1 MKTFVLSA
9 IALLSFVIPSVAQQN
24 LLVSPLPRIL
34 PSQAAAFQQSIE
46 RSNQLLAQMSND
58 EAGNE
63 ADNEANDEAEAVAS
77 PVTGGKSPRRAFLYS
92 TIVPGAGEL
101 WAGSRKRAA
110 LFFGLEVIG
119 LGMYLNWNSEGND
132 LEDEFRLRADGEWNP
147 WDYLGWRGSRNSRFS
162 SLTHALPC
170 SSYVASAP
178 SSTSVP
184 DAIADCPDR
193 DVQQYYELIGKY
205 DQFIAGWDDIVD
217 PDGNRVTAAA
227 VDSAE
232 NFHSE
237 LRLTYEVD
245 RNDSNKLLKRASNML
260 GLIMVNH
267 VISAIDAAR
276 VARARSEGQSEA
288 SLSRRT
294 RLAFGLGGTTGRTP
308 MLLAFRLV
316 D

>member
-1 MKTFVLSA
+1 MKTLLPA
-9 IALLSFVIPSVAQQN
+9 IVLLSLAIPSVAQRDP
-24 LLVSPLPRIL
+24 LVSPLPRIL
-34 PSQAAAFQQSIE
+34 PNHAAAFQQSVE
-46 RSNQLLAQMSND
+46 RSNQLLAQMADD
-58 EAGNE
+58 EAS
-63 ADNEANDEAEAVAS
+63 DEAEAVS
-77 PVTGGKSPRRAFLYS
+77 PIRGDKSPRRAFLYS
-92 TIVPGAGEL
+92 AIVPGAGEF

-119 LGMYLNWNSEGND
+119 LGMYLNWNGEGND

-170 SSYVASAP
+170 SSYVASVP

-184 DAIADCPDR
+184 DAIAACPDR

-205 DQFIAGWDDIVD
+205 DQFISGWHDIVD
-217 PDGNRVTAAA
+217 ADGNRVTAAA

-276 VARARSEGQSEA
+276 VVRARSEGQSEA

>member
-1 MKTFVLSA
+1 MKTLLPA
-9 IALLSFVIPSVAQQN
+9 IVLLSLAIPSVAQRDP
-24 LLVSPLPRIL
+24 LVSPLPRIL
-34 PSQAAAFQQSIE
+34 PNHAAAFQQSVE
-46 RSNQLLAQMSND
+46 RSNQLLAQMADD
-58 EAGNE
+58 EAS
-63 ADNEANDEAEAVAS
+63 DEAEAVS
-77 PVTGGKSPRRAFLYS
+77 PIRGDKSPRRAFLYS
-92 TIVPGAGEL
+92 AIVPGAGEF

-119 LGMYLNWNSEGND
+119 LGMYLNWNGEGND

-147 WDYLGWRGSRNSRFS
+147 WDYLGWRGSRNSRFAS
-162 SLTHALPC
+162 ITHALPC
-170 SSYVASAP
+170 SAYVASAP

-205 DQFIAGWDDIVD
+205 DQFIAGWDDVLD
-217 PDGNRVTAAA
+217 ADGNRVTAAE

-232 NFHSE
+232 NFQSA

-245 RNDSNKLLKRASNML
+245 RNDSNKLLKRASSML

-294 RLAFGLGGTTGRTP
+294 RLALGLGGRTGRTP

>member
-1 MKTFVLSA
+1 MKTLLPA
-9 IALLSFVIPSVAQQN
+9 IVLLSLAIPSVAQRDPR
-24 LLVSPLPRIL
+24 VSPLPRIL
-34 PSQAAAFQQSIE
+34 PNHAAAFQQSVE
-46 RSNQLLAQMSND
+46 RSNQLLAQMADD
-58 EAGNE
+58 EAS
-63 ADNEANDEAEAVAS
+63 DEAEAVS
-77 PVTGGKSPRRAFLYS
+77 PIRGDKSPRRAFLYS
-92 TIVPGAGEL
+92 AIVPGAGEF

-119 LGMYLNWNSEGND
+119 LGMYLNWNGEGND

-162 SLTHALPC
+162 SITHALPC
-170 SSYVASAP
+170 SAYVASAP

-205 DQFIAGWDDIVD
+205 DQFIAGWDDVLD
-217 PDGNRVTAAA
+217 ADGNRVTAAE

-232 NFHSE
+232 NFQSA

-245 RNDSNKLLKRASNML
+245 RNDSNKLLKRASSML

-294 RLAFGLGGTTGRTP
+294 RLALGLGGRTGRTP

>member
-9 IALLSFVIPSVAQQN
+9 IALLSFVIPSVAQKN

-132 LEDEFRLRADGEWNP
+132 LEDEFRRRADGEWNP

-178 SSTSVP
+178 SSTSVS

-217 PDGNRVTAAA
+217 ADGNRVTAAA

-232 NFHSE
+232 NFHSA

>member
-1 MKTFVLSA
+1 MKTLLPA
-9 IALLSFVIPSVAQQN
+9 IVLLSLAIPSVAQRDP
-24 LLVSPLPRIL
+24 LVSPLPRIL
-34 PSQAAAFQQSIE
+34 PNHAAAFQQSVE
-46 RSNQLLAQMSND
+46 RSNQLLAQMADD
-58 EAGNE
+58 EAS
-63 ADNEANDEAEAVAS
+63 DEAEAVS
-77 PVTGGKSPRRAFLYS
+77 PIRGDKSPRRAFLYS
-92 TIVPGAGEL
+92 AIVPGAGEF

-119 LGMYLNWNSEGND
+119 LGMYLNWNGEGND

-162 SLTHALPC
+162 SITHALPC
-170 SSYVASAP
+170 SAYVASAP

-205 DQFIAGWDDIVD
+205 DQFIAGWDDVLD
-217 PDGNRVTAAA
+217 ADGNRVTAAE

-232 NFHSE
+232 NFQSA

-245 RNDSNKLLKRASNML
+245 RNDSNKLLKRASSML

-294 RLAFGLGGTTGRTP
+294 RLALGLGGRTGRTP